1 MTAWMGAVQISW
13 SRSAGRALSFAITS
27 LSTRKFEWAL
37 RLGMKTSDSL
47 QKLLQTE
54 KSAVLS
60 KGRNVK

>member
-54 KSAVLS
+54 KSAVLFE
-60 KGRNVK
+60 GP